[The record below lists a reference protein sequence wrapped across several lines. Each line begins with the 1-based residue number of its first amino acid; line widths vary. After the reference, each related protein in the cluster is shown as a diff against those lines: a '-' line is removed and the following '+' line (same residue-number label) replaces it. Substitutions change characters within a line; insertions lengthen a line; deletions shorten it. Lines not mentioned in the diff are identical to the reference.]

1 MINGPKRNDHTPP
14 SPSASEETTQNRE
27 AAAAPATEPAP
38 LPAKRIDGRSARRS
52 NRTVQFATRV
62 TPQFD
67 DRIRAIAQ
75 RDGLLLVEVL
85 ELALEAYEETK
96 NRR

>member
-1 MINGPKRNDHTPP
+1 MNASKLKSRNLPAPPSVGEASSNLDAQPP
-14 SPSASEETTQNRE
+14 SPTSQVTAVPQ
-27 AAAAPATEPAP
+27 
-38 LPAKRIDGRSARRS
+38 RIDGRSARRS

-75 RDGLLLVEVL
+75 RDGLLLVEVM
-85 ELALEAYEETK
+85 EQALDAYEATK
-96 NRR
+96 K